1 MKGAAL
7 FRYRVLMEQNVLPAV
22 DRAHSI
28 QRAASRPGALLS
40 IQYLRALAA
49 LMVTAYHV
57 SHFISEYRGA
67 KPFLGWDALGLYG
80 VSIFFAISG
89 YLMATLVRRTDP
101 WVFMAHRLVRIYPT
115 FLIVFAICVT
125 LAIAAG
131 EPFPFDPIGASLVP
145 AGERFY
151 ALRVEWTLLFEV
163 TFYVALFA
171 VSLAGW
177 TRWLERG
184 VLTWLTL
191 LLACS
196 VVFPGWNHEATP
208 PAYRL
213 PLLPACTGFAAGLL
227 IPAALRMGSI
237 PRWTFAA
244 ALLLAL
250 VSVGLPIG
258 DSRFVSGILAALMV
272 AGILR
277 SEPRVARPALDPL
290 KKVGDWSYA
299 LYLCHVPII
308 LVALRLAPLQMN
320 PVLLWFC
327 TIAAC
332 LAASALI
339 GTLDV
344 RLYRVSKQMV
354 DRAGSGPLHRL
365 VAGYLALFTAIGVY
379 GAVDTALRERRSG
392 QERAILSR
400 IPADALRRRETAR
413 IALEAAGLLAPPYLR
428 GEVTEVAWLD
438 GALIVRGWLFDE
450 ADTQRRPSAAIF
462 YNGVEL
468 KVTQPSRKRPA
479 IAALLGRPD
488 LAKAGLGFGIAHRM
502 ACVPGAEVVVVGL
515 DLAGVAAVL
524 PGKAIIDECP

>member
-1 MKGAAL
+1 
-7 FRYRVLMEQNVLPAV
+7 
-22 DRAHSI
+22 
-28 QRAASRPGALLS
+28 
-40 IQYLRALAA
+40 
-49 LMVTAYHV
+49 
-57 SHFISEYRGA
+57 
-67 KPFLGWDALGLYG
+67 
-80 VSIFFAISG
+80 
-89 YLMATLVRRTDP
+89 
-101 WVFMAHRLVRIYPT
+101 
-115 FLIVFAICVT
+115 
-125 LAIAAG
+125 
-131 EPFPFDPIGASLVP
+131 
-145 AGERFY
+145 
-151 ALRVEWTLLFEV
+151 
-163 TFYVALFA
+163 
-171 VSLAGW
+171 
-177 TRWLERG
+177 
-184 VLTWLTL
+184 
-191 LLACS
+191 
-196 VVFPGWNHEATP
+196 
-208 PAYRL
+208 
-213 PLLPACTGFAAGLL
+213 
-227 IPAALRMGSI
+227 
-237 PRWTFAA
+237 
-244 ALLLAL
+244 LLAL

-438 GALIVRGWLFDE
+438 GALIVRGWLFGE